1 MLKCAFCGR
10 RLEATAAWKG
20 HGERYYCNAFCAEEA
35 FCAEADQPDWP
46 LLVGRHGAMNPSV
59 ERGSPPKKL
68 RRKFLAFC
76 KTLSEEEQ
84 RAIVRSVLDE
94 IFL

>member
-1 MLKCAFCGR
+1 MKMRGDRER
-10 RLEATAAWKG
+10 RDEI
-20 HGERYYCNAFCAEEA
+20 FEEWLSQLS
-35 FCAEADQPDWP
+35 EDEK
-46 LLVGRHGAMNPSV
+46 STV

-84 RAIVRSVLDE
+84 RAIIRTVFDE
-94 IFL
+94 IFS

>member
-1 MLKCAFCGR
+1 MRGDRER
-10 RLEATAAWKG
+10 RDEIFEEWLSQLSED
-20 HGERYYCNAFCAEEA
+20 ER
-35 FCAEADQPDWP
+35 
-46 LLVGRHGAMNPSV
+46 STV

-84 RAIVRSVLDE
+84 RAIIRSVLDE
-94 IFL
+94 IFS

>member
-1 MLKCAFCGR
+1 VLDLAFQEAMKMRGDRER
-10 RLEATAAWKG
+10 RDEI
-20 HGERYYCNAFCAEEA
+20 FEEWLSQLSEDEKSA
-35 FCAEADQPDWP
+35 
-46 LLVGRHGAMNPSV
+46 V
-59 ERGSPPKKL
+59 ERGWPPKKL

-94 IFL
+94 LIS